1 MNVTLTNRGLLRAVL
16 LAFALFLA
24 YRFLATVAA
33 ILLLFAAALLLAVIL
48 SAPVEA
54 LHRRR
59 LSRPVATGLMVL
71 VVLVVLVVLGLG
83 GYLLFPVLA
92 NQASQVVSD
101 LPGALSQLVE
111 RARSLAQSYGFQPG
125 GGGGSSSLSSL
136 ASSVMGGALG
146 LLSGLASF
154 VTGLLV
160 VLLVPIYLVAQP
172 EPAVRFFVRFF
183 PIATGGFGTYFR
195 RSVRACSPGSRVGSC
210 RWRSSAYSRPTRCTS

>member
-54 LHRRR
+54 LHRRK

-71 VVLVVLVVLGLG
+71 GVLVVLGLG

-111 RARSLAQSYGFQPG
+111 RARNLAQSYGFQPG